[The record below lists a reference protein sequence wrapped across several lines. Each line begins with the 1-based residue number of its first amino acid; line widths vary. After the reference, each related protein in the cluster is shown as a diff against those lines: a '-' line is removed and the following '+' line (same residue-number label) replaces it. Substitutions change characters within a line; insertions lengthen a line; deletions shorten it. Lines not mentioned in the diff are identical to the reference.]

1 MPASASPEQTAKE
14 QIGRLDLTLSRVIAV
29 PPALVWTVWTTPE
42 HLMQWFCPR
51 PWRTVEC
58 EMDLRPGCRFFAR
71 MQGPNGEDMPM
82 LGCFLEIVEGRR
94 LVFTD
99 ALHPEWRP
107 ATNPFFT
114 AIVTIEPEG
123 SGTRY
128 TAIARHKD
136 DADRKK
142 HEEMGFQTGWGTVL
156 DQLVEVA
163 QGLM

>member
-1 MPASASPEQTAKE
+1 MSASASPEQTSPK
-14 QIGRLDLTLSRVIAV
+14 QTGRLDLTLSRVIDV
-29 PPALVWTVWTTPE
+29 PPALVWKVWTTPE

-51 PWRTVEC
+51 PWKTVEC
-58 EMDLRPGCRFFAR
+58 EMDLRPGGRFYSR

-107 ATNPFFT
+107 APNPFFT
-114 AIVTIEPEG
+114 AIVEIEAEG
-123 SGTRY
+123 KGTRY
-128 TAIARHKD
+128 TATARHKD

-142 HEEMGFQTGWGTVL
+142 HEDMGFHDGWGTAL
-156 DQLVEVA
+156 NQLVEVA
-163 QGLM
+163 KSLM